1 MHPWKIWYDDGTT
14 FSNEEGNPEDAPI
27 DGVQAILQWLPLG
40 NYNIIPSSDYYWW
53 VWDRWVGGNI
63 NGLERFLRK
72 RDQIIP
78 IIIYG
83 RWTHTNMFHQVQ
95 REVHGEIEEEQ
106 IKEKRNLDGSS

>member
-53 VWDRWVGGNI
+53 LDDRWVYGNS

-72 RDQIIP
+72 RDKIAP

-83 RWTHTNMFHQVQ
+83 RWTSSNMWQQ
-95 REVHGEIEEEQ
+95 AQKEVHMCIEERQ
-106 IKEKRNLDGSS
+106 IEEKSDLDGSS